1 MKVYAIRKRRG
12 QWAVCCEE
20 NVLLQFETYAEAV
33 EIARAASVV
42 LASRRSTSVIAPSPL
57 AGEGYSAGTRTMNR

>member
-12 QWAVCCEE
+12 RWAVCCDE

-33 EIARAASVV
+33 EIARSAAEV
-42 LASRRSTSVIAPSPL
+42 LASRRGAAPSPFVGKG
-57 AGEGYSAGTRTMNR
+57 ANANSATTK